1 MTLPGPPR
9 FRRRAKVGGDTDP
22 EVFCANEQDEVEIDI
37 ERWQSLAVAVLRD
50 EGVRGGTELS
60 IFFVDEANMA
70 ELNREHMGEAG
81 ATDVLSFPIDGG
93 EVVEV
98 IAGPSGGTKGPDRS
112 PVDRGDLP
120 LLLGDIV
127 VCPLVARNQ
136 APQHAGNLDDEL
148 ALLVTHGVLHIL
160 GWDHGSD
167 EERDRMW
174 ARERDLLVAN
184 HWNGPVPEAFRQSDW
199 RESS

>member
-9 FRRRAKVGGDTDP
+9 FRGRSKVGGDTAP
-22 EVFCANEQDEVEIDI
+22 EVFCANEQDEVELDI
-37 ERWQSLAVAVLRD
+37 ERLQSLAVAVLRD
-50 EGVRGGTELS
+50 EGIRGGTELS

-70 ELNREHMGEAG
+70 ELNREHMGEEG
-81 ATDVLSFPIDGG
+81 PTDVLSFPIDGG

-120 LLLGDIV
+120 LLLGDVV

-136 APQHAGNLDDEL
+136 ASQHAGNLDDEL

-167 EERDRMW
+167 EERERMW
-174 ARERDLLVAN
+174 ERERELLMAN
-184 HWNGPVPEAFRQSDW
+184 HWKGPVPDAFRQSDW
-199 RESS
+199 REPK